1 MEETGY
7 GYSMDPV
14 NFTEEELTDKLS
26 KILNNEE
33 LRIKWK
39 KASERIQRE
48 NRMSPVVDRIVD
60 YVYKL

>member
-1 MEETGY
+1 
-7 GYSMDPV
+7 MDAL

-33 LRIKWK
+33 LRMKWK

-60 YVYKL
+60 YMHKL